1 MPNGWCGRERGNKGT
16 VWACWQ
22 NMKKLYAQKTRK
34 EKTHEHLHCLVCTK
48 FFHKELA
55 LFGYLVYF
63 PIAVSVNWVVMG
75 TALGYCAER
84 VVT

>member
-22 NMKKLYAQKTRK
+22 NTRT
-34 EKTHEHLHCLVCTK
+34 EKTHEHLMCTK

-55 LFGYLVYF
+55 FFGYLVYF

-75 TALGYCAER
+75 TALGYCAEG